1 LKIPRDVSGEDFARA
16 LRKFGYSVTRQSG
29 SHMRLSSNQMG
40 REHHVTIPAHTSLK
54 IGTISQI
61 LSDVANYL
69 EMSREQLIQD
79 LF

>member
-1 LKIPRDVSGEDFARA
+1 MKIPRDVSGEDFARA